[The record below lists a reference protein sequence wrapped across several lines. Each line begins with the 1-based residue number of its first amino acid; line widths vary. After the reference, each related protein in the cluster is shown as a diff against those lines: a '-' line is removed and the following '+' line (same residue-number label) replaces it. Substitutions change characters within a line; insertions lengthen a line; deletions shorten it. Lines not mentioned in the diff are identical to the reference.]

1 MTAAPIAPSRRSS
14 HAWRRSIALISREA
28 GKVYVTKRR
37 FAAPSAQSVTAEVAA
52 VAREAAA
59 NRG

>member
-1 MTAAPIAPSRRSS
+1 MSHVTAIAPALVLVMHSFPTAAVAQASS
-14 HAWRRSIALISREA
+14 L
-28 GKVYVTKRR
+28 TKRR